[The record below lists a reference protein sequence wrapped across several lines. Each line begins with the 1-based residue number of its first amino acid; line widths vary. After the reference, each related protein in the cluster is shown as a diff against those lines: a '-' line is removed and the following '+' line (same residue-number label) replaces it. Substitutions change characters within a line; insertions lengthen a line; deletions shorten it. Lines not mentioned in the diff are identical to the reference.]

1 MNMKINYLPFALLF
15 CVSFACS
22 KKDST
27 SSTAE
32 ELAKEV
38 TIFRDIYGIP
48 HINGATDESMMFGLA
63 YAQAEDHFDRIEQK
77 IIQSI
82 GRLAEV
88 EGESGKPND
97 VRVKAFEIE
106 RISKAEYQSLAPKF
120 KKLFKGYATGLNYY
134 LQQNPEVKPQLI
146 THFEPWFLLAEHKGN
161 AFGGL
166 GQVRLNDDMIVKYL
180 EDDIKGI
187 GSNAFAVAKGRSKSK
202 NAMLVANPHMGY
214 EDPYEFQL
222 TSGEGLNFYGVV
234 RKGSGTFPV
243 LGHNEH
249 LGWTWTTNNPDV
261 VDAYEL
267 QFDHP
272 TDSSLYKFGSEYLE
286 VERYQDTI
294 KIKTDSGFLYQ
305 DLSFLKSIHGPI
317 LAKSGSGKP
326 ISIKLASLQKGGMLE
341 QLYRMALSKDM
352 ASFKDAVRLNAL
364 YGHNITYAD
373 DQENIMYLY
382 NGIIPKRDISFN
394 WHLPVDGSL
403 KETQWQGFHTL
414 EELPQVL
421 NPIDQYV
428 QNCNNRPFETTTN
441 ENPDPSDF
449 PDYMTY
455 YQRNS
460 NRGRRAKK
468 MLDTLDNATLNSLQ
482 DAIFDRYVESA
493 QEDIEAIKREVYM
506 MEKLDPKRIE
516 KIQEPLTM
524 LINWDHYSSSTS
536 EATSIYYIWKF
547 KSFYLGRMKT
557 ENHNVVALEQ
567 TIEKLIVEKGTWKVA
582 WGDIYR
588 HQRSLDPKQYEVDAE
603 ITSYPI
609 DGGISITGIMFASSG
624 LFEGDLPDVGL
635 KGLNIRAQTGD
646 SYVSVVE
653 FGDKV
658 KAKSITPYGASDHPE
673 SDHYNDQAELYAQGK
688 MKPVFFTMEEIQE
701 NLKVKYHPGELKW
714 K

>member
-1 MNMKINYLPFALLF
+1 MKINYLLIALLF
-15 CVSFACS
+15 FVSFACS
-22 KKDST
+22 DKNST

-48 HINGATDESMMFGLA
+48 HIKGTTDQSVLFGLA
-63 YAQAEDHFDRIEQK
+63 YAQAEDHFDRMEQD
-77 IIQSI
+77 IISSI

-97 VRVKAFEIE
+97 VRVRAFEIE
-106 RISKAEYQSLAPKF
+106 RLSKAEYRSLDSKF
-120 KKLFKGYATGLNYY
+120 KSLFDGYAAGLNYY

-146 THFEPWFLLAEHKGN
+146 THFEPWFLVAQHKRN
-161 AFGGL
+161 AFPAL
-166 GQVRLNDDMIVKYL
+166 GQLRMNDDMIVKYL
-180 EDDIKGI
+180 SDDIKGI
-187 GSNAFAVAKGRSKSK
+187 GSNAIAVGPGKTNSKK
-202 NAMLVANPHMGY
+202 AMLISNPHA
-214 EDPYEFQL
+214 PYESPYEVQL
-222 TSGEGLNFYGVV
+222 MSEEGLNFYGLVP
-234 RKGSGTFPV
+234 KGAGTFPII
-243 LGHNEH
+243 GHNDN
-249 LGWTWTTNNPDV
+249 LGWTWTTNEPDLA
-261 VDAYEL
+261 DTYEIM
-267 QFDHP
+267 FDHP
-272 TDSSLYKFGSEYLE
+272 TDSSLYKFGAQYLV
-286 VERYQDTI
+286 VEHYQDTI
-294 KIKTDSGFLYQ
+294 KVKTDSGFNHQSLN
-305 DLSFLKSIHGPI
+305 FRKTIHGPI
-317 LAKSGSGKP
+317 LGKSEGGKP
-326 ISIKLASLQKGGMLE
+326 ISVKLAPLQRGGLLE
-341 QLYRMALSKDM
+341 QLYKMATSDNLE
-352 ASFKDAVRLNAL
+352 SFKKALRLNAL
-364 YGHNITYAD
+364 YVHNVTYAD
-373 DQENIMYLY
+373 DQGNIMYLY
-382 NGIIPKRDISFN
+382 NGIIPKRDTSFN

-403 KETQWQGFHTL
+403 EETQWQGFHTL

-421 NPIDQYV
+421 NPVDQYV
-428 QNCNNRPFETTTN
+428 QNCNNRPFETTTQ
-441 ENPDPSDF
+441 ENPDPADF

-468 MLDTLDNATLNSLQ
+468 MLDTLDNATINSLQ

-506 MEKLDPKRIE
+506 MEKLDSKRIE
-516 KIQEPLTM
+516 KIREPLDM

-547 KSFYLGRMKT
+547 KSFYLGRTKT
-557 ENHNVVALEQ
+557 ENHNLVALEQ
-567 TIEKLIVEKGTWKVA
+567 TIEKLTAEKGTWKVA

-588 HQRSLDPKQYEVDAE
+588 HQRSLDPKQYEVD
-603 ITSYPI
+603 IKKTSYPI

-624 LFEGDLPDVGL
+624 LFEGHLPDVGL